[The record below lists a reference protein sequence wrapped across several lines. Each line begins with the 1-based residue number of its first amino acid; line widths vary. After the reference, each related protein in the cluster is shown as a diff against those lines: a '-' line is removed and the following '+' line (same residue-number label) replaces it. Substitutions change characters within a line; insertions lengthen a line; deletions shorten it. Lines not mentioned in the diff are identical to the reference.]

1 LPKRARPAQ
10 STKPAVAPPLTKEQ
24 LDRYSRHLLLPE
36 VGSSGQRKL
45 LDAKVLL
52 VGAGGLGAPAALY
65 LAAAGVG
72 TLGIVDFDRI
82 DRSNLQRQVLYS
94 TAEVGRPKVEV
105 AAERLEGLNPD
116 VHVNQYPVRLERE
129 NARDILGSY
138 DIVLDGTDNFATRYL
153 VNDACVLLGL
163 PNVQASI
170 YRFEG
175 QASVFDARRGP
186 CYRCLFPEPPPPELV
201 PNCAEAGV
209 LGVLPGLLGTIQAT
223 EAIKL
228 LLGVGESLVGRLFLI
243 DALSLRTRELRV
255 EKNPEC
261 VLCGPNAT
269 QTDLIDYP
277 AFCGVAEPTAA
288 DAVPEITPEELAA
301 RLEEEETV
309 FLLDVREPGEWEIA
323 HLEGATLIPSREL
336 AARVGELP
344 PSKEVVVYCK
354 SGRRS
359 AAATRLLLDLG
370 RSRVRTLKGGLDAWA
385 ERIAPSMARY

>member
-1 LPKRARPAQ
+1 VPKRARPAK
-10 STKPAVAPPLTKEQ
+10 STKSVVTPPLTKEQ

-153 VNDACVLLGL
+153 VNDACVLLGV

-186 CYRCLFPEPPPPELV
+186 CYRCLFPEPPPPEFV

-243 DALSLRTRELRV
+243 DALSLRTRELRI

-277 AFCGVAEPTAA
+277 AFCGVAETTQT
-288 DAVPEITPEELAA
+288 DTVPEITPEELSS
-301 RLEEEETV
+301 RLGEKEPV

-336 AARVGELP
+336 AARAGELP
-344 PSKEVVVYCK
+344 AVGEVVVYCK

-359 AAATRLLLDLG
+359 AAATRLLLGLG
-370 RSRVRTLKGGLDAWA
+370 RRRVRSLKGGLDAWA
-385 ERIAPSMARY
+385 EQIAPSMPRY

>member
-1 LPKRARPAQ
+1 MA
-10 STKPAVAPPLTKEQ
+10 
-24 LDRYSRHLLLPE
+24 
-36 VGSSGQRKL
+36 GQRKL

-72 TLGIVDFDRI
+72 TLGIVDFDVV

-94 TAEVGRPKVEV
+94 EADVGRPKVEV
-105 AAERLEGLNPD
+105 AAGRLEGLNPD
-116 VHVNQYPVRLERE
+116 VTVVQHPVHLERE
-129 NARDILGSY
+129 NARDILGRY
-138 DIVLDGTDNFATRYL
+138 DLVLDGTDNFATRYL
-153 VNDACVLLGL
+153 VNDAAVLLGR

-186 CYRCLFPEPPPPELV
+186 CYRCLFPEPPPAELV
-201 PNCAEAGV
+201 PNCATAGV

-228 LLGVGESLVGRLFLI
+228 ILGIGEPLIGRLLLI
-243 DALSLRTRELRV
+243 DALSLRSRELSL

-269 QTDLIDYP
+269 QKDLIDYP
-277 AFCGVAEPTAA
+277 AFCGETADSEPAE
-288 DAVPEITPEELAA
+288 VPEITPEELAPLLA
-301 RLEEEETV
+301 GSKPP
-309 FLLDVREPGEWEIA
+309 FLLDVREQGEWEIV
-323 HLEGATLIPSREL
+323 HLDRARLIPGREL
-336 AARVGELP
+336 AARVREIPDGR
-344 PSKEVVVYCK
+344 EVVVYCK
-354 SGRRS
+354 LGGRS

-370 RSRVRTLKGGLDAWA
+370 RRRVRSLKGGITAWA
-385 ERIAPSMARY
+385 ERVDPSMPTY